1 MRILSEIFMYGTCF
15 IFNQFDISPR
25 HHWATC
31 SISKV
36 TDTPLYTSK
45 TPYPETQQNRHWLDP
60 KNARHDIPGQRL
72 VSGQQFPGNIG
83 AIDPSGQLVALHAS
97 RSHPTK
103 LSLMDSQ
110 LEMVWSQG
118 RKLTADPLIL
128 VCTTS
133 ACVRLPPRRAIK
145 VTLIIM
151 LLFVLSFQLQRV

>member
-1 MRILSEIFMYGTCF
+1 MYNT
-15 IFNQFDISPR
+15 
-25 HHWATC
+25 
-31 SISKV
+31 
-36 TDTPLYTSK
+36 
-45 TPYPETQQNRHWLDP
+45 NRHRLHP

-97 RSHPTK
+97 RSHPIK

-110 LEMVWSQG
+110 LEMVGSQG

-133 ACVRLPPRRAIK
+133 AFVRLPPRRAIK

-151 LLFVLSFQLQRV
+151 LLCTFFSVVTCLTNSSVSHIDPLLPPPSTGRPPSRPLAHPPCL